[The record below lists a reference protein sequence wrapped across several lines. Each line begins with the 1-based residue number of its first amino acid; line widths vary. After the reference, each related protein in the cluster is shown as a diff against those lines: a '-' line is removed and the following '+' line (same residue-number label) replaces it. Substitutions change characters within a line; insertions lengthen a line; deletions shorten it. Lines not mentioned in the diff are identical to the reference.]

1 MLDRKIFNFIF
12 ETTTALWIK
21 LKNTKCYFESKAKSG
36 FDLLIDTG
44 LCLEKTDLTCCGGKY
59 SKF

>member
-1 MLDRKIFNFIF
+1 MLDRKFSTSFLKLLLLYELNLKI
-12 ETTTALWIK
+12 
-21 LKNTKCYFESKAKSG
+21 LKNYFESKAKSG